1 MQKPAGWQEEQA
13 VEIRRDWIAFL
24 ADGMGIDTRG
34 ATGADLEALVVR
46 TMLEQA
52 EDDLFQDSFDE
63 WDTDEEEEEDRLHP
77 KGERRKGVAKGRK
90 SRSHSRTRY
99 LSSCADEDDGASSA
113 ASGGGGG
120 LKAKKRQPLGGML
133 GSKLLRRSQTTG
145 DMDATQKGGAAS
157 RNQGHSAAAA
167 AAAGGRSSS
176 RDAAA
181 HGPGRG
187 KAAGSLAPGGPPG
200 TEADALTSSGL
211 LSVDPAGGGGGA
223 GMRRGSG
230 GSETAAAAS
239 GKGGG
244 RSRRRREGGRGG
256 GAAGASA
263 AAAASPSVQLLLS
276 ADRKGG
282 GGGGGG
288 GGDVAGFLDSK
299 MSAAI
304 EAAIFA
310 ANTSSGSFE
319 ASFSEDKVGGGRAAP
334 ANAAAAGGILGAA
347 PTGGGG
353 GSKSRWGLGVASSS
367 SRQHG
372 GRDEDGGERPRA
384 DASAAAVAAERLAKG
399 SASEPRVATS
409 SDGRGKQQSRQT
421 VLLKTAAAST
431 GGSGAGGG
439 GLSALP
445 RGGVDDPAPEDIARL
460 GDRRPSGNGVG
471 PAPPSSRGGTWA
483 DGFGRKGSSS
493 RRPSIAPGPSS
504 EEREEAAA
512 PQEGEGGREEGELA
526 REAVAAVARAIA
538 NGSATA
544 ANGAIDED
552 ALLAASMLGEAPTEE
567 VGRSAANTTPFYTER
582 TRSGGGG
589 GGGDASHKSS
599 RPSRRGSRT
608 KARPTGTDPARSDR
622 KRAISAGRIGPDLRY
637 EGAGGGSRGSSRDGG
652 SGRVGGRG
660 EPKPAGGQKPRG
672 RSRERRGVVARN
684 GTEAVAPGVE
694 RAGEEEG
701 GAAAAPAPAPG
712 GVGLK
717 RDSDSSR
724 SVVQNTGAA
733 AAAAAAADDGG
744 YGSDWDKL
752 EMHRAVYASDKP
764 GLRLFMQARP
774 RGLKQADHHGNT
786 PLLLALKL
794 GRTEMAWLMV
804 RAGAELDLP
813 SDGSF
818 HLLDE
823 AIVHGDED
831 LLVEVYG
838 RLQRQSW
845 ARWRAKV
852 PDLLSLLDES
862 IPDFYMEMHW
872 SFECSNVLAPI
883 VKAVAPHDH
892 YRIWKKGSWLRMDST
907 ITGYTK
913 RLKTQRG
920 KVSLLFLG
928 NDSPAP
934 GTLIKLDHGKRKIYN
949 VLRRLE
955 SPTPSEV
962 RRTCR
967 RYLSPG
973 QSKRP
978 ASQVDAYVIKS
989 SALNFKPV
997 KDYSGKLKTGTV
1009 GPWACEMY
1017 ECTGDM
1023 QLQAFRKGA
1032 GDNLLSGLSMK
1043 NYFDVRQTLEEKVM
1057 RAGGNG
1063 GEGSGVAATPS
1074 SGPGSL
1080 FNFGERS
1087 AQSQKAKMLAK
1098 LNTPHKRFEKKIKAS
1113 MWMSQDFPLT
1123 LEHVTPMLE
1132 VLSMQDKVIHKLKE
1146 VLTTKGMREA
1156 GFPAKVSL
1164 PLYLGVYAA
1173 VTFDNCKV
1181 FKPGELEPELF
1192 LVKPDY
1198 SSSRRMQKVAVH
1210 A

>member
-1 MQKPAGWQEEQA
+1 
-13 VEIRRDWIAFL
+13 
-24 ADGMGIDTRG
+24 
-34 ATGADLEALVVR
+34 
-46 TMLEQA
+46 
-52 EDDLFQDSFDE
+52 
-63 WDTDEEEEEDRLHP
+63 
-77 KGERRKGVAKGRK
+77 
-90 SRSHSRTRY
+90 
-99 LSSCADEDDGASSA
+99 
-113 ASGGGGG
+113 
-120 LKAKKRQPLGGML
+120 
-133 GSKLLRRSQTTG
+133 
-145 DMDATQKGGAAS
+145 
-157 RNQGHSAAAA
+157 
-167 AAAGGRSSS
+167 
-176 RDAAA
+176 
-181 HGPGRG
+181 
-187 KAAGSLAPGGPPG
+187 
-200 TEADALTSSGL
+200 
-211 LSVDPAGGGGGA
+211 
-223 GMRRGSG
+223 
-230 GSETAAAAS
+230 
-239 GKGGG
+239 
-244 RSRRRREGGRGG
+244 
-256 GAAGASA
+256 
-263 AAAASPSVQLLLS
+263 
-276 ADRKGG
+276 
-282 GGGGGG
+282 
-288 GGDVAGFLDSK
+288 
-299 MSAAI
+299 
-304 EAAIFA
+304 
-310 ANTSSGSFE
+310 
-319 ASFSEDKVGGGRAAP
+319 
-334 ANAAAAGGILGAA
+334 
-347 PTGGGG
+347 
-353 GSKSRWGLGVASSS
+353 
-367 SRQHG
+367 
-372 GRDEDGGERPRA
+372 
-384 DASAAAVAAERLAKG
+384 
-399 SASEPRVATS
+399 
-409 SDGRGKQQSRQT
+409 
-421 VLLKTAAAST
+421 
-431 GGSGAGGG
+431 
-439 GLSALP
+439 
-445 RGGVDDPAPEDIARL
+445 
-460 GDRRPSGNGVG
+460 
-471 PAPPSSRGGTWA
+471 
-483 DGFGRKGSSS
+483 
-493 RRPSIAPGPSS
+493 
-504 EEREEAAA
+504 
-512 PQEGEGGREEGELA
+512 
-526 REAVAAVARAIA
+526 
-538 NGSATA
+538 
-544 ANGAIDED
+544 
-552 ALLAASMLGEAPTEE
+552 
-567 VGRSAANTTPFYTER
+567 
-582 TRSGGGG
+582 
-589 GGGDASHKSS
+589 
-599 RPSRRGSRT
+599 
-608 KARPTGTDPARSDR
+608 
-622 KRAISAGRIGPDLRY
+622 
-637 EGAGGGSRGSSRDGG
+637 
-652 SGRVGGRG
+652 
-660 EPKPAGGQKPRG
+660 
-672 RSRERRGVVARN
+672 
-684 GTEAVAPGVE
+684 
-694 RAGEEEG
+694 
-701 GAAAAPAPAPG
+701 
-712 GVGLK
+712 
-717 RDSDSSR
+717 
-724 SVVQNTGAA
+724 
-733 AAAAAAADDGG
+733 
-744 YGSDWDKL
+744 
-752 EMHRAVYASDKP
+752 
-764 GLRLFMQARP
+764 
-774 RGLKQADHHGNT
+774 
-786 PLLLALKL
+786 
-794 GRTEMAWLMV
+794 
-804 RAGAELDLP
+804 
-813 SDGSF
+813 
-818 HLLDE
+818 
-823 AIVHGDED
+823 
-831 LLVEVYG
+831 

-1023 QLQAFRKGA
+1023 QLQAFRKGP

-1173 VTFDNCKV
+1173 VTFDNCKI

-1198 SSSRRMQKVAVH
+1198 SSSRRMQKGVFEGVMPGSMIIRPSAEEQQQQQPRFRVWQPSDGPGFPETPIPVTTSGGDSGVVVDGNGKTRSSGGGNGGGGVGSSSVETTTDAASGRAGRGSSARGQAAAAAAANAADPAGAGGRLASAAGGGPRRERGRSSSRGGTTTGATPQGVNQGGFSTTQPLSSSAAQRRREGSTSGGGGGGGGNRPAGLADVGNGGAARGANGRPWAVGGGYGRGG
-1210 A
+1210 